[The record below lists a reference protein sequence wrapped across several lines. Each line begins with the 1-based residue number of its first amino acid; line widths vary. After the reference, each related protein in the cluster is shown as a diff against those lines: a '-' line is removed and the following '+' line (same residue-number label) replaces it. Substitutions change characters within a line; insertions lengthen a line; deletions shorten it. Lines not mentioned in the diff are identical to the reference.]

1 MGKGRTR
8 GILAVGGKG
17 VGNCRNGPVL
27 TPVCFL
33 QALVHMGIQFSGWN
47 EAMGIQGKGGIKQ
60 AGISGVR
67 TSFSANPQPT
77 GEEGEQPP
85 TPRKGPE
92 TMQAGVRYS
101 PK

>member
-1 MGKGRTR
+1 
-8 GILAVGGKG
+8 
-17 VGNCRNGPVL
+17 
-27 TPVCFL
+27 
-33 QALVHMGIQFSGWN
+33 
-47 EAMGIQGKGGIKQ
+47 MGIQGKGGIKQ